1 MAIFGFGATYDR
13 EDVSGRFV
21 AAGVACV
28 GWSETD
34 APPLHNILHHI
45 KIGDIAF
52 LKSFAPQ
59 IGLTIKAVGIVTG
72 REPQE
77 IEHLG
82 RGVAVRWVWQG
93 EERVGLL
100 EDKYPVRSITLYEEY
115 NPTVQERVIEL
126 LLSAADRPLQRTG
139 SAGR

>member
-13 EDVSGRFV
+13 EDVSARFV

-72 REPQE
+72 RKPRKIFAEPWPRFGPRINRTRMQSDFWRNTE
-77 IEHLG
+77 
-82 RGVAVRWVWQG
+82 
-93 EERVGLL
+93 
-100 EDKYPVRSITLYEEY
+100 
-115 NPTVQERVIEL
+115 PT
-126 LLSAADRPLQRTG
+126 
-139 SAGR
+139 

>member
-13 EDVSGRFV
+13 EDVSARFV

-72 REPQE
+72 RKPQK

-82 RGVAVRWVWQG
+82 
-93 EERVGLL
+93 RVGLL